1 MAATLK
7 PKRSAV
13 ASAVPTTAN
22 LADGEIAVNTTDR
35 ALFVRV
41 GAAIVD
47 LLDVFARKAGATFTG
62 AVSGTSLSMS
72 GTVSDAAGNVRRVP
86 PVTANANTT
95 LAATHLNAIVEKSNT
110 GTYYYYLNAGV
121 GAQGDAITFLNSGTS
136 GSMYVSAGSG
146 VSLIR
151 NGATYSGEVKPG
163 SMMTILRTATT
174 NKWVC

>member
-1 MAATLK
+1 MASILK
-7 PKRSAV
+7 PKKS
-13 ASAVPTTAN
+13 STTGAVPTTAN
-22 LADGEIAVNTTDR
+22 LADGEMAVNTADR
-35 ALFVRV
+35 ALYLRV

-47 LLDVFARKAGATFTG
+47 LLDAFARKAGATFTG
-62 AVSGTSLSMS
+62 AVSGTTLTMS

-86 PVTANANTT
+86 PVVANANTT
-95 LAATHLNAIVEKSNT
+95 LSAAHLNAVVEKSNT

-151 NGATYSGEVKPG
+151 NGATYGGEVKPG

>member
-1 MAATLK
+1 MASILK
-7 PKRSAV
+7 PKKSPTPG
-13 ASAVPTTAN
+13 AVPTTAN
-22 LADGEIAVNTTDR
+22 LADGEMAVNTADR
-35 ALFVRV
+35 ALYLRV

-47 LLDVFARKAGATFTG
+47 LLDAFARKAGATFTG
-62 AVSGTSLSMS
+62 AVSGTSLSMT
-72 GTVSDAAGNVRRVP
+72 GTVSDAGGNVRRVP

-95 LAATHLNAIVEKSNT
+95 LAAAHLNAMVEKSNT
-110 GTYYYYLNAGV
+110 GTYYYYLNSGV

-136 GSMYVSAGSG
+136 GSMYVSVGSG

-151 NGATYSGEVKPG
+151 NGASYGGEVKPG

>member
-1 MAATLK
+1 MASILK
-7 PKRSAV
+7 PKKS
-13 ASAVPTTAN
+13 STPGAVPTTAN
-22 LADGEIAVNTTDR
+22 LADGEMAVNTADR
-35 ALFVRV
+35 ALYLRV

-47 LLDVFARKAGATFTG
+47 LLDAFARKAGATFTG

-72 GTVSDAAGNVRRVP
+72 GTVSDGSGNLRRVP
-86 PVTANANTT
+86 PVVANASTT
-95 LAATHLNAIVEKSNT
+95 LAAAHLNAVVEKSNT